1 MISFSNIS
9 FTVDSQ
15 TILKDV
21 SFKINEGEFVALVG
35 SNGAGKSTIIKALLG
50 LKTMS
55 QGSIHLSEKARI
67 GYLSQYLTFQHR
79 SFPASVLE
87 VIESGLIG
95 ERMTSRDKFKRINAL
110 LNQFDL
116 MPYKHQK
123 IGVLSGGQL
132 QRVLI
137 CRMLVSNP
145 NLLVLDEPTSSLD
158 PSMRER
164 FYELLQTK
172 HQEGMTI
179 ILVTHD
185 VASIG
190 EKVDRIIYLDQSI
203 LFDGTFKV
211 FCEMESLTPFVHIH
225 ERGGHHHG

>member
-1 MISFSNIS
+1 MIKFNNVQ

-21 SFKINEGEFVALVG
+21 NFEINQGEFVALVG

-50 LKTMS
+50 LKNMS
-55 QGSIHLSEKARI
+55 HGTIHIGDQARI

-79 SFPASVLE
+79 SFPASVKE
-87 VIESGLIG
+87 VIESGLVG
-95 ERMTSRDKFKRINAL
+95 ERISDKEKSSRLNEL
-110 LNQFDL
+110 LSQFEIVS
-116 MPYKHQK
+116 YKHQK

-137 CRMLVSNP
+137 CRMLISNP
-145 NLLVLDEPTSSLD
+145 NLLILDEPTSSLD

-164 FYELLQTK
+164 FYELLQSK
-172 HQEGMTI
+172 HKQGMTI
-179 ILVTHD
+179 LLVTHD

-190 EKVDRIIYLDQSI
+190 EKVDRIIYLDQTI

-211 FCEMESLTPFVHIH
+211 FCEMESLTPFIHIH
-225 ERGGHHHG
+225 ERDHHHE

>member
-1 MISFSNIS
+1 MIKFNNVQ

-21 SFKINEGEFVALVG
+21 NFEINQGEFVALVG

-50 LKTMS
+50 LKNMS
-55 QGSIHLSEKARI
+55 HGTIHIGDQARI

-79 SFPASVLE
+79 SFPASVKE
-87 VIESGLIG
+87 VIESGLVG
-95 ERMTSRDKFKRINAL
+95 ERISDQEKSSRLNEL
-110 LNQFDL
+110 LSQFEL
-116 MPYKHQK
+116 VSYKHQK

-137 CRMLVSNP
+137 CRMLISNP
-145 NLLVLDEPTSSLD
+145 NLLILDEPTSSLD

-164 FYELLQTK
+164 FYELLQSK
-172 HQEGMTI
+172 HKQGMTI
-179 ILVTHD
+179 LLVTHD

-190 EKVDRIIYLDQSI
+190 EKVDRIIYLDQTI

-211 FCEMESLTPFVHIH
+211 FCEMESLTPFIHIH
-225 ERGGHHHG
+225 ERDHHHE

>member
-1 MISFSNIS
+1 MIKFNNVQ

-21 SFKINEGEFVALVG
+21 NFEINQGEFVALVG

-50 LKTMS
+50 LKNMS
-55 QGSIHLSEKARI
+55 HGTIHIGDQARI

-79 SFPASVLE
+79 SFPASVKE
-87 VIESGLIG
+87 VIESGLVG
-95 ERMTSRDKFKRINAL
+95 ERISDQEKSSRLNEL
-110 LNQFDL
+110 LSQFEIVS
-116 MPYKHQK
+116 YKHQK

-137 CRMLVSNP
+137 CRMLISNP
-145 NLLVLDEPTSSLD
+145 NLLILDEPTSSLD

-164 FYELLQTK
+164 FYELLQSK
-172 HQEGMTI
+172 HKQGMTI
-179 ILVTHD
+179 LLVTHD

-190 EKVDRIIYLDQSI
+190 EKVDRIIYLDQTI
-203 LFDGTFKV
+203 LFDGTFKG
-211 FCEMESLTPFVHIH
+211 FCEMESLTPFIHIH
-225 ERGGHHHG
+225 ERDHHHE

>member
-1 MISFSNIS
+1 MIKFNNVQ

-21 SFKINEGEFVALVG
+21 NFEINQGEFVALVG

-50 LKTMS
+50 LKNMS
-55 QGSIHLSEKARI
+55 HGMIHISDQERI

-79 SFPASVLE
+79 SFPASVKE
-87 VIESGLIG
+87 VIESGLVG
-95 ERMTSRDKFKRINAL
+95 ERISDKEKNSRLNEL
-110 LNQFDL
+110 LTQFEL
-116 MPYKHQK
+116 VSYKHQK

-137 CRMLVSNP
+137 CRMLISNP
-145 NLLVLDEPTSSLD
+145 NLLILDEPTSSLD

-164 FYELLQTK
+164 FYELLQSK
-172 HQEGMTI
+172 HKQGMTI
-179 ILVTHD
+179 LLVTHD

-190 EKVDRIIYLDQSI
+190 EKVDRIIYLDQTI

-211 FCEMESLTPFVHIH
+211 FCEMESLTPFIHIH
-225 ERGGHHHG
+225 ERDHHHE

>member
-1 MISFSNIS
+1 MIKFNNVQ

-21 SFKINEGEFVALVG
+21 NFEINQGEFVALVG

-50 LKTMS
+50 LKNMS
-55 QGSIHLSEKARI
+55 HGTIHISDQARI

-79 SFPASVLE
+79 SFPASVKE
-87 VIESGLIG
+87 VIESGLVG
-95 ERMTSRDKFKRINAL
+95 ERISDKEKSSRLNEL
-110 LNQFDL
+110 LSQFEL
-116 MPYKHQK
+116 VSYKHQK

-137 CRMLVSNP
+137 CRMLISNP
-145 NLLVLDEPTSSLD
+145 NLLILDEPTSSLD

-164 FYELLQTK
+164 FYELLQSK
-172 HQEGMTI
+172 HKQGMTI
-179 ILVTHD
+179 LLVTHD

-190 EKVDRIIYLDQSI
+190 EKVDRIIYLDQTI

-211 FCEMESLTPFVHIH
+211 FCEMESLTPFIHIH
-225 ERGGHHHG
+225 ERDHHHE